1 MKEKPRF
8 KVPYCEYCHE
18 YATVKQRPPVDYVFA
33 GDLGNNPFKEWEL
46 VCSNHERYYPVYV
59 K

>member
-18 YATVKQRPPVDYVFA
+18 YATGKQLAPPAYVTDGPLA
-33 GDLGNNPFKEWEL
+33 MQQKRKYEL
-46 VCSNHERYYPVYV
+46 VCKKHATNPLP
-59 K
+59 